1 MGGISAEVLAQLSKG
16 ISEVIRTEAGNDS
29 LANKASTI
37 ASQAENKLAE
47 LSSFQFG
54 FGGYRTVK
62 DVVNEAAS
70 KVEKDFLITG
80 IKTRLG
86 EVFAELRHSGFDG
99 FEGDHSSGE
108 DQQLLSILKN
118 KKIELTE
125 EMQEKLFNILQ
136 EYYTLSKQVADANKK
151 IYQNN
156 DFIRLKSE
164 AESIMQQ
171 GYQVLTEIGEHL
183 HNTRIIYEV
192 QVSIGSKGSQR
203 TAYLT
208 LDQISQFTTAAYYNG
223 EMRLRLNE
231 AAINAAAAEGKL
243 QVFNWTDTYRQSYQK
258 YITRVIE
265 GELYTPDANWSSNT
279 TAQDLSDI
287 YINRGNVTEA
297 FRRAAAAIAEKAL
310 DSAFQHTLNEL
321 EGMADTWEIHYL
333 IHTQIEETLKNTTA
347 FWQGPDFT
355 ADLNHIFDG
364 LIIDDKQA
372 LLSRLGIDSKT
383 TNQIGV
389 QEKVSGASFTSLSQI
404 ASQLRRAANALM
416 VIQNKTGG
424 NNIAS
429 YIDSSVAEG
438 IDEEVEQ
445 AVLELVSQFLGV

>member
-1 MGGISAEVLAQLSKG
+1 MGSISAEVLSQLAKG
-16 ISEVIRTEAGNDS
+16 ISEVIKTESGGES
-29 LANKASTI
+29 LANKANTI
-37 ASQAENKLAE
+37 AAQAEQKMAA

-54 FGGYRTVK
+54 FGGYRSVK

-70 KVEKDFLITG
+70 KVEKDFMITG
-80 IKTRLG
+80 IKTRMG
-86 EVFAELRHSGFDG
+86 EVFAQLRHNGFDG

-125 EMQEKLFNILQ
+125 EMQEKLLQVFQ
-136 EYYTLSKQVADANKK
+136 EYYNLSKQVAKANQA

-156 DFIRLKSE
+156 DFINLRND
-164 AESIMQQ
+164 AATIMQQ

-183 HNTRIIYEV
+183 RNTQIIYEV
-192 QVSIGSKGSQR
+192 QVSVGSKGSQR

-208 LDQISQFTTAAYYNG
+208 LDQISQYTTAAYYNG

-231 AAINAAAAEGKL
+231 AAINADAAAGKL
-243 QVFNWTDTYRQSYQK
+243 QVFNWTDAYRQSYQK
-258 YITRVIE
+258 YVTRAIE
-265 GELYTPDANWSSNT
+265 SEFYTPDANWANNK
-279 TAQDLSDI
+279 TAQNLSDI

-310 DSAFQHTLNEL
+310 DSAFQHTLDEL
-321 EGMADTWEIHYL
+321 EGMADTWDIHYL

-355 ADLNHIFDG
+355 ADLEHIFNG
-364 LIIDDKQA
+364 LIIDDQDA
-372 LLSRLGIDSKT
+372 LLNRLGINPQNTK
-383 TNQIGV
+383 QIGV

-404 ASQLRRAANALM
+404 ATQLRKAANALM
-416 VIQNKTGG
+416 VIQSKTGG
-424 NNIAS
+424 NS
-429 YIDSSVAEG
+429 VLPYIDSSVAEG
-438 IDEEVEQ
+438 VDEEVEQ
-445 AVLELVSQFLGV
+445 AVLELVSQFLGA